1 MPRRVRWYASACK
14 GAAVPRAATAI
25 GGGTLG
31 RMGRWREAATD
42 ALAIFAASRLLVLAA
57 LLWPPTQVHAYLTTW
72 DAGFYLQ
79 IAHCGYDAACGPPVS
94 AELPAFF
101 PLQPLAARS
110 AGFVGI
116 SDAWGGAALA
126 ALAALV
132 ALVLLHRLCAE
143 LRNRRTALLACAAVS
158 FFPFAYVLS
167 TNYSEGLFLL
177 ASIGA
182 FAAARSRHPIL
193 AFAAGLAAG
202 LARPAAI
209 PLALGLGTDAG
220 LSPERRR
227 AALAG
232 ATGAVVGVALVFA
245 DLKRRRDDWL
255 ASLHAQQLGWHR
267 STSAIDAPGELAR
280 YIRDAI
286 VLHHAQNLLYLTA
299 VPLAA
304 IGLAVLWRHG
314 IRDGMFVYAVIAVV
328 APLATGSAMSL
339 PRFLMGTFPYAIAGG
354 IVLDRIDARLRWALL
369 AVSAGGLV
377 ACMWATYRGSG
388 LAP

>member
-1 MPRRVRWYASACK
+1 MVRLSLK
-14 GAAVPRAATAI
+14 GRGCPGTVDAI
-25 GGGTLG
+25 RGGTLG
-31 RMGRWREAATD
+31 RMGRWRQAATD

-57 LLWPPTQVHAYLTTW
+57 LLWPPTRVHSYLTTW

-79 IAHCGYDAACGPPVS
+79 IAHCGYDPACGPPVS

-101 PLQPLAARS
+101 PLQPLAARA
-110 AGFVGI
+110 AGAVGI
-116 SDAWGGAALA
+116 SEAWGGAALA
-126 ALAALV
+126 ALAAF
-132 ALVLLHRLCAE
+132 AGLVLLHRLCTD
-143 LRNRRTALLACAAVS
+143 LRNRRTALLACAAVA

-177 ASIGA
+177 GSLGA
-182 FAAARSRHPIL
+182 FAAARSRHPVL
-193 AFAAGLAAG
+193 AFASGLAAG

-209 PLALGLGTDAG
+209 PLALGLGTDAA
-220 LSPERRR
+220 LAPERRR

-232 ATGAVVGVALVFA
+232 AAGAVAGVALVFA
-245 DLKRRRDDWL
+245 DLERRRDDWL

-267 STSAIDAPGELAR
+267 STSVVDAPGELAR
-280 YIRDAI
+280 YIWDAV

-304 IGLAVLWRHG
+304 IGLAVLWRYG
-314 IRDGMFVYAVIAVV
+314 IRDGMFVYAVVAVV

-354 IVLDRIDARLRWALL
+354 IVLERVDARLRWTLL
-369 AVSAGGLV
+369 ALSAAGLV

>member
-1 MPRRVRWYASACK
+1 
-14 GAAVPRAATAI
+14 
-25 GGGTLG
+25 
-31 RMGRWREAATD
+31 MGRWREAATD

-79 IAHCGYDAACGPPVS
+79 IAHCGYDPACGPPVS

-101 PLQPLAARS
+101 PLQPLAARA
-110 AGFVGI
+110 AGAVGI
-116 SDAWGGAALA
+116 SEPWGGAALA
-126 ALAALV
+126 ALASLAALI
-132 ALVLLHRLCAE
+132 LLHRLCRD
-143 LRNRRTALLACAAVS
+143 LCNRRTALLACAAVA
-158 FFPFAYVLS
+158 FFPFSYVLS

-177 ASIGA
+177 ASLGA
-182 FAAARSRHPIL
+182 FTAARSRHPLL
-193 AFAAGLAAG
+193 AFASGLAAG

-209 PLALGLGTDAG
+209 PLAIGLAVDAA
-220 LSPERRR
+220 LEPERRR

-232 ATGAVVGVALVFA
+232 ALGAVAGVALVFA
-245 DLKRRRDDWL
+245 DLERRRDDWL
-255 ASLHAQQLGWHR
+255 ASLHAQQLGWDR
-267 STSAIDAPGELAR
+267 STSIVDAPGELLR

-314 IRDGMFVYAVIAVV
+314 IRDGMFVFAAIAVV

-339 PRFLMGTFPYAIAGG
+339 PRFLMGTFPFAIAGG
-354 IVLDRIDARLRWALL
+354 ILLDRVDPRLRTGLL
-369 AVSAGGLV
+369 AVSAAGLV
-377 ACMWATYRGSG
+377 ACMWATYRGGG

>member
-1 MPRRVRWYASACK
+1 
-14 GAAVPRAATAI
+14 
-25 GGGTLG
+25 
-31 RMGRWREAATD
+31 MGRWREAATD
-42 ALAIFAASRLLVLAA
+42 ALATFAASRVLVLAV
-57 LLWPPTQVHAYLTTW
+57 LLVPPTRVHSYLTTW
-72 DAGFYLQ
+72 DAGFYLD
-79 IAHCGYDAACGPPVS
+79 IARCGYDPACGPPVS

-101 PLQPLAARS
+101 PLQPLAARA
-110 AGFVGI
+110 AGGIGI
-116 SDAWGGAALA
+116 SQAWGGAALA
-126 ALAALV
+126 ALASLA
-132 ALVLLHRLCAE
+132 ALVLLHRLCSE
-143 LRNRRTALLACAAVS
+143 LGGRRVALLACAAVS
-158 FFPFAYVLS
+158 FFPFSYVLS

-177 ASIGA
+177 ASLGA
-182 FAAARSRHPIL
+182 FTAARSNRPALTFAAA
-193 AFAAGLAAG
+193 LAAG

-209 PLALGLGTDAG
+209 PLAIGLAADAV
-220 LSPERRR
+220 LTPERRR

-232 ATGAVVGVALVFA
+232 AIGGVAGVGLVFA
-245 DLKRRRDDWL
+245 DLERRRDDWL
-255 ASLHAQQLGWHR
+255 ASLHAQQLGWQR
-267 STSAIDAPGELAR
+267 STSIVDAPGELAR

-339 PRFLMGTFPYAIAGG
+339 PRFLMGTFPYAVAGG
-354 IVLDRIDARLRWALL
+354 ILLDRVDSRLRSGLL
-369 AVSAGGLV
+369 ALSAAGLV

>member
-1 MPRRVRWYASACK
+1 
-14 GAAVPRAATAI
+14 
-25 GGGTLG
+25 
-31 RMGRWREAATD
+31 MGRWREAATD
-42 ALAIFAASRLLVLAA
+42 ALATFAASRVLVLAV
-57 LLWPPTQVHAYLTTW
+57 LLVPPTRVHSYLTTW
-72 DAGFYLQ
+72 DAGFYLT
-79 IAHCGYDAACGPPVS
+79 IARCGYDPGCGPPVS

-101 PLQPLAARS
+101 PLQPLAARA
-110 AGFVGI
+110 AGAVGI
-116 SDAWGGAALA
+116 SQAWGGTALA
-126 ALAALV
+126 ALASLA
-132 ALVLLHRLCAE
+132 ALVLLHRLCRE
-143 LRNRRTALLACAAVS
+143 FGGRRVAVLACAAVS
-158 FFPFAYVLS
+158 FFPFSYVLS

-182 FAAARSRHPIL
+182 FAAARSNRPAL
-193 AFAAGLAAG
+193 AFAAALAAG

-209 PLALGLGTDAG
+209 PLAIGLAADAV
-220 LSPERRR
+220 LTPERRR

-232 ATGAVVGVALVFA
+232 AIGGVAGVGLVFA
-245 DLKRRRDDWL
+245 DLERRRDDWL

-267 STSAIDAPGELAR
+267 SASIVDAPGELAR

-339 PRFLMGTFPYAIAGG
+339 PRFLMGTFPYALAGG
-354 IVLDRIDARLRWALL
+354 ILLDRVDSRLRSGLL
-369 AVSAGGLV
+369 ALSAAGLV

>member
-1 MPRRVRWYASACK
+1 
-14 GAAVPRAATAI
+14 
-25 GGGTLG
+25 
-31 RMGRWREAATD
+31 MGRWREAATD
-42 ALAIFAASRLLVLAA
+42 ALATFAASRVLVLAV
-57 LLWPPTQVHAYLTTW
+57 LLVPPTRVHSYLTTW
-72 DAGFYLQ
+72 DSGFYLT
-79 IAHCGYDAACGPPVS
+79 IARCGYDPGCGPPVS

-101 PLQPLAARS
+101 PLQPLAARA
-110 AGFVGI
+110 AGTVGI
-116 SDAWGGAALA
+116 SQAWGGAALA
-126 ALAALV
+126 ALASLA
-132 ALVLLHRLCAE
+132 ALVLLHRLCSE
-143 LRNRRTALLACAAVS
+143 LAGRRVALLACAAVS
-158 FFPFAYVLS
+158 FFPFSYVLS

-177 ASIGA
+177 ASLGA
-182 FAAARSRHPIL
+182 FAAMRSNRPAL
-193 AFAAGLAAG
+193 AFAAALAAG

-209 PLALGLGTDAG
+209 PLAIGLAAHAV
-220 LSPERRR
+220 LVPERRR

-232 ATGAVVGVALVFA
+232 AIGGVAGVGLVFA
-245 DLKRRRDDWL
+245 DLERRRDDWL
-255 ASLHAQQLGWHR
+255 ASLHAQQLGWQR
-267 STSAIDAPGELAR
+267 STSVVDAPGELAR

-339 PRFLMGTFPYAIAGG
+339 PRFLMGTFPYAVAGG
-354 IVLDRIDARLRWALL
+354 ILLDRVDSRLRCGLL
-369 AVSAGGLV
+369 ALSAAGLA